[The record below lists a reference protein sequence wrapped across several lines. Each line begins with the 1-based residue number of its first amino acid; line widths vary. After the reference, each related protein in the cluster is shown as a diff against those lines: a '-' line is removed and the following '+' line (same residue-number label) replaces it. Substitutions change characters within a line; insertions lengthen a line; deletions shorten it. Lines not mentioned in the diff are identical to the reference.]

1 MRVRAEADRGRRP
14 ATTLLIRA
22 RARLLWSSAW
32 RNQLECADDRGEQH
46 QNDVRAR
53 RPCLRHKRASRGALL
68 RELFTGRRRVALR
81 AATATPCR
89 STVIRVVRTTLT
101 RQGLRTTD
109 NSADTTPTLPLVPCA
124 ETRHA
129 AFARTGR
136 SATVAMQAATRYMR
150 EAHAPVQMLLKKGRR
165 AQAAAVVR
173 GVVRAN
179 AEARSILAAAGITLA
194 RRTPRATRSF
204 SIAWRPSS
212 GLRRRDAARRRT
224 LSGRPSRL

>member
-53 RPCLRHKRASRGALL
+53 RPCLRHKRASRGLAARTLHGPPKSSAA
-68 RELFTGRRRVALR
+68 RSHHKAVQKHSDKRR
-81 AATATPCR
+81 TNHSNET
-89 STVIRVVRTTLT
+89 
-101 RQGLRTTD
+101 GLRTTD